1 MLRRTKTIVA
11 GAVVVA
17 AMLAVAPMT
26 AASASASAAPRVAK
40 HGSCSGNADWKLKVS
55 PENGGP
61 QVEFEVEHAT
71 PGDHW
76 HVTIKENGSQLLSSS
91 KVVHADRSFSVKHR
105 GNDTSGSDRFV
116 AKATNASSGESCMG
130 KVTF

>member
-40 HGSCSGNADWKLKVS
+40 HGSCSGNADWS
-55 PENGGP
+55 PEGGSGALAS
-61 QVEFEVEHAT
+61 EF
-71 PGDHW
+71 
-76 HVTIKENGSQLLSSS
+76 
-91 KVVHADRSFSVKHR
+91 
-105 GNDTSGSDRFV
+105 
-116 AKATNASSGESCMG
+116 SSGIEHW
-130 KVTF
+130 VTTGTSPA